1 MKSNNLSNVNEKYRG
16 VITFTPEELVYYIK
30 KGYNASEL
38 AKMFKTTVGVIEK
51 SLIEYEIDPPHVST
65 KEVVDLYLA
74 GTPTAVIADKLNITP
89 LAVFYKIVKG
99 RKFNRKKI

>member
-38 AKMFKTTVGVIEK
+38 AKVFKTTTNIINQA
-51 SLIEYEIDPPHVST
+51 LIDYEIDPPHVDT
-65 KEVVDLYLA
+65 KEVIDLYQS
-74 GTPTAVIADKLNITP
+74 GMPTAVIADKLKITP

-99 RKFNRKKI
+99 KKFVRKK